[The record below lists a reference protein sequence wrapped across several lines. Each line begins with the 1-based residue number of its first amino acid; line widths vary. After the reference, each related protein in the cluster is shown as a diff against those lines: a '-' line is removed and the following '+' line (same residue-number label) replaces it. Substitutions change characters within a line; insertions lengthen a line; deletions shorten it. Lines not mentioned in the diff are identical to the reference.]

1 MYIFIASNEKLVTF
15 EEALEDEKIKS
26 YNELLKMGMTEQQ
39 IQLRGHD
46 FSNIDRDAKVFLIM
60 LPDEIANS
68 PLSIEPDFKNAYARY
83 LTEKRYIY
91 KVSQANK
98 VVPHFAGNI
107 GKYSNV
113 WRELEIWC
121 VKEDD
126 YTVDISQIHQ
136 QTLRI
141 HSLTMEHIEELVES
155 TQAKMLRLLS
165 N

>member
-46 FSNIDRDAKVFLIM
+46 FSNIDRDAKVFLII

-98 VVPHFAGNI
+98 VVPHFAGYI

-126 YTVDISQIHQ
+126 YTVDSSQIQQ

>member
-39 IQLRGHD
+39 IQIRGHD
-46 FSNIDRDAKVFLIM
+46 FSNIDRDAKVFLII

-98 VVPHFAGNI
+98 VVPHFAGYI

>member
-39 IQLRGHD
+39 IQIRGHD

-98 VVPHFAGNI
+98 VVPHFAGYI